1 MKQASLP
8 LPELGMIAGT
18 RAILGAGLG
27 LLLADKFSETR
38 RKQLGWALFLLGTL
52 STIPLGLDVFRRLH
66 HGNNSAAQP

>member
-1 MKQASLP
+1 MKQANLP

-18 RAILGAGLG
+18 RAMLGAGLG

-38 RKQLGWALFLLGTL
+38 RKQLGWTLFLGAL
-52 STIPLGLDVFRRLH
+52 STIPLGFDVFRRLH